1 MRKIHFL
8 LFAFLVLFFSQC
20 AKKGRP
26 GGGPKD
32 EDAPL
37 FVTANPPY
45 ESINFDKN
53 EINIYFNEYI
63 KLKDLN
69 KQLIISPP
77 LNPANPSLISPQGS
91 PSKFI
96 NIKILDTLKE
106 NSTYIFDFGNSVQD
120 NNESNVLERFKYV
133 FSTGTYIDSLTLE
146 GNVKNA
152 FKSDDLKNIKLL
164 LYRLDSSYTDSAVYK
179 RKPDYVTSSLDTSN
193 YKFSN
198 LRKGN
203 YLLVALNDE
212 RSDYL
217 FNPKTDEI
225 GFLKDTISLP
235 RDSILKD
242 IISIFKEELP
252 YKFKRGKEISK
263 GQLILGYE
271 GKA

>member
-8 LFAFLVLFFSQC
+8 LFAFLVILFSQC

-96 NIKILDTLKE
+96 NIKILDTLKKIQP
-106 NSTYIFDFGNSVQD
+106 IF
-120 NNESNVLERFKYV
+120 
-133 FSTGTYIDSLTLE
+133 
-146 GNVKNA
+146 
-152 FKSDDLKNIKLL
+152 
-164 LYRLDSSYTDSAVYK
+164 
-179 RKPDYVTSSLDTSN
+179 
-193 YKFSN
+193 
-198 LRKGN
+198 
-203 YLLVALNDE
+203 
-212 RSDYL
+212 
-217 FNPKTDEI
+217 
-225 GFLKDTISLP
+225 
-235 RDSILKD
+235 
-242 IISIFKEELP
+242 
-252 YKFKRGKEISK
+252 
-263 GQLILGYE
+263 LILEIVFKTIMSLMY
-271 GKA
+271 